1 MSEYLEEGFEDW
13 LRDLPIEFINH
24 MYSLWQTNMLLENED
39 DMLCSL
45 GGSDLTYVGPLN
57 TDKPLSEAIS
67 FIIRPAERHPEKRQS
82 RPISRNDIQK
92 LNSILRDN
100 GIEESA

>member
-13 LRDLPIEFINH
+13 LRSLPIEFIND
-24 MYSLWQTNMLLENED
+24 MYAMWKSNQLADSDTLASITGD
-39 DMLCSL
+39 
-45 GGSDLTYVGPLN
+45 DLTYVGPLS

-67 FIIRPAERHPEKRQS
+67 FIIRPHKQS
-82 RPISRNDIQK
+82 KSVKPISKRDIQK